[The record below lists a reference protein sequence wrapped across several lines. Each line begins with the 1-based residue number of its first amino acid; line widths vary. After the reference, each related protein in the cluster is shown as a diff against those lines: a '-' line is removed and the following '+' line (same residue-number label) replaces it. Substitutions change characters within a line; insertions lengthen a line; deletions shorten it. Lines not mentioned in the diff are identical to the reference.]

1 MLRHLIGRVLLV
13 LGVAFFIAVV
23 SPIILTSQAAL
34 IIFVRSSDYVVN
46 LTIHS
51 IDRVKRRKGGPSCLS
66 RTTGSSSMSPGP
78 AD

>member
-34 IIFVRSSDYVVN
+34 IILSAALIALSISLFTALIVSKEEKVVP
-46 LTIHS
+46 H
-51 IDRVKRRKGGPSCLS
+51 
-66 RTTGSSSMSPGP
+66 
-78 AD
+78 A